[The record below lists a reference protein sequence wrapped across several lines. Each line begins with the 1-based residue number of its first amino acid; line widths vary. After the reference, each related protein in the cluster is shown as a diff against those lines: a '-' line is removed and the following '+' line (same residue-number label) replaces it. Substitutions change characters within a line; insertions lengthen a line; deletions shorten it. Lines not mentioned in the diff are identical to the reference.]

1 MKKPPNKSGIQ
12 EKKLNCPYCASKS
25 IIKKGKR
32 TNKFKQVHLYLC
44 KDCNKRFTD
53 DKFKSKTYPIATVV
67 KALSAYNSGLTI
79 EEVADKVNI
88 PKSTI
93 ANWIKE
99 YRYLFNIMYFA
110 GKVREFSKNEKL
122 IQGHKYIH
130 QLVYPYLQHNF
141 KVEKYIKPNEPKLYN
156 YLQKARN
163 GNIDKQIFLKSDT
176 RASKAK
182 LNILDLV
189 RVKKTQNNACE
200 FANIATELVDDNRK
214 RHWAV
219 EKIML
224 ENDTST
230 IATEVPVYMQLSTS
244 TIPWIKDMKSK
255 NDYITGHIDLLQY
268 RNKKLYILDYKPGA
282 AKEKPLGQL
291 FVYACCLSKSTGIH
305 FVRMKLAWFDN
316 ENYYEVDAMDV
327 YKTVMESFKIS
338 NRKVSKKMQIYINKT
353 L

>member
-1 MKKPPNKSGIQ
+1 M
-12 EKKLNCPYCASKS
+12 
-25 IIKKGKR
+25 
-32 TNKFKQVHLYLC
+32 
-44 KDCNKRFTD
+44 
-53 DKFKSKTYPIATVV
+53 
-67 KALSAYNSGLTI
+67 
-79 EEVADKVNI
+79 
-88 PKSTI
+88 
-93 ANWIKE
+93 
-99 YRYLFNIMYFA
+99 
-110 GKVREFSKNEKL
+110 
-122 IQGHKYIH
+122 
-130 QLVYPYLQHNF
+130 
-141 KVEKYIKPNEPKLYN
+141 
-156 YLQKARN
+156 
-163 GNIDKQIFLKSDT
+163 
-176 RASKAK
+176 
-182 LNILDLV
+182 V
-189 RVKKTQNNACE
+189 RVKKTLNNACE
-200 FANIATELVDDNRK
+200 FANIAIELVDDNRK